1 MSDPDPE
8 MTVVVAPIDES
19 LLSYTHVMYALH
31 SLAVLIAVT
40 TFHTIVGSFIG
51 SLPSIVAVVM
61 NYVRRSA
68 TRGTFLES
76 HFRWQLRTFWFAV
89 LWACVSGLVML
100 TIIGIPAGLL
110 GLLALAIWILY
121 HPVHGWP
128 PLHAKN
134 AMPVLTRQAR
144 PSPAGPPLFLR
155 GSARRAAPHTPAI
168 QPHRLQF

>member
-1 MSDPDPE
+1 MSDGSPQPLAAAA
-8 MTVVVAPIDES
+8 TVDQA

-31 SLAVLIAVT
+31 SLAVLIGIT

-110 GLLALAIWILY
+110 GLLALAIWIVYRL
-121 HPVHGWP
+121 VRGWLALRDRKP
-128 PLHAKN
+128 MPL
-134 AMPVLTRQAR
+134 
-144 PSPAGPPLFLR
+144 
-155 GSARRAAPHTPAI
+155 
-168 QPHRLQF
+168 

>member
-31 SLAVLIAVT
+31 SLAVLIGVT

-68 TRGTFLES
+68 TRDRKSTRLNSS
-76 HFRWQLRTFWFAV
+76 HDQISYAV
-89 LWACVSGLVML
+89 FCLKKKKNTL
-100 TIIGIPAGLL
+100 TTA
-110 GLLALAIWILY
+110 
-121 HPVHGWP
+121 
-128 PLHAKN
+128 
-134 AMPVLTRQAR
+134 
-144 PSPAGPPLFLR
+144 
-155 GSARRAAPHTPAI
+155 
-168 QPHRLQF
+168 QPRL

>member
-1 MSDPDPE
+1 
-8 MTVVVAPIDES
+8 
-19 LLSYTHVMYALH
+19 MYALH
-31 SLAVLIAVT
+31 SLAVLIGVT
-40 TFHTIVGSFIG
+40 PFHTIVGSFIG

-110 GLLALAIWILY
+110 GPLALAIWIVYRLG
-121 HPVHGWP
+121 PGW
-128 PLHAKN
+128 LA
-134 AMPVLTRQAR
+134 LRDR
-144 PSPAGPPLFLR
+144 EGPPLL
-155 GSARRAAPHTPAI
+155 RRATGRRPPGAPLLAPGGGQQGPLAL
-168 QPHRLQF
+168 R